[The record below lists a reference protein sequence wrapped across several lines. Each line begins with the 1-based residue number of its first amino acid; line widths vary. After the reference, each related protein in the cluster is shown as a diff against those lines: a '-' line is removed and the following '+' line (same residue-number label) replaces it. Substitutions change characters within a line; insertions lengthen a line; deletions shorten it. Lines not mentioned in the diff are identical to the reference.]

1 MSYSR
6 RQLYAMGETFGDSAT
21 SREVG
26 GRIIY
31 GGGSSKAPPPPQ
43 PMTTITESGP
53 TVSTLNRTTT
63 DEIPQYLTNAS
74 QDLIARGQALT
85 SRPYEAYTGAR
96 VAEFSPDMQTA
107 FGRMRN
113 QQVAP
118 QIGEA
123 TGLASLAGK
132 RAMDYGMFGEGVQ
145 QYMNPYMQNVV
156 DIERRKAQEAAD
168 QQAAALSGQA
178 VRQGAF
184 GGSGAALQ
192 QRALRRDTAQ
202 QLGDIQA
209 QGLNRAYESAVNQYN
224 QGISSGLA
232 ASQQLG
238 GLGRDQFGQEM
249 DITKGLAT
257 SGDVQRQREQ
267 ALMDV
272 KYGDYLAEQKYP
284 YEQLAFQQGLVSG
297 VPYSKTQR
305 VSGRE
310 VTQPGKQVTQ
320 RVDPP
325 KEQPNTASQLIGAGT
340 ALYGAS
346 GNAKGGE
353 IKRYA
358 AGGIAGLNQ
367 PEMASAL
374 QGMSDPQVQGAAAV
388 PGLPGLT
395 AQTEQMRRDQLRMAA
410 EGQQAPASMTKI
422 TSVLS
427 QMSDAELQQYAKLNK
442 SDPYTMALVVAEAD
456 RRKNGGMPT
465 QGQPKVVDQKI
476 ASMALPEDLGIAQLP
491 VGNMEFA
498 GGGIIAFANGD
509 EVPNP
514 KDPLEIQRAE
524 DRKKIERAYEA
535 GLISAE
541 EFSRAISDI
550 ITLPVRGVAGALD
563 TAVVR
568 PLRAFGADI
577 GYLSPYVTPEGASP
591 ESMTPF
597 SDQMRSATPVA
608 AKDAGISSLIQ
619 PSAARDQ
626 KLLQRQDPSSG
637 GVAQAAAAQAAAQGA
652 GPAPTGG
659 AGGAGNSGSGLGG
672 YQKIIDLYDQNF
684 KAQKQAEEEAAGIE
698 ETAMTKDRTA
708 QEAAIEEAKKYGS
721 DREERL
727 KKREGGMEGEK
738 ERNVN
743 TSFIEAG
750 LAIMAGESPN
760 ALLNIAKGARL
771 GLQGYEERLSK
782 INTSKEKLDEDFSRL
797 YELRE
802 AKVTAEGDKLRE
814 LDREI
819 ARARASA
826 KRNLGDLASNLG
838 DKKIAISK
846 QVLDNAEAFKRSS
859 IAAGVSSNTPTRQ
872 IFEQLKQKYGGDTV
886 KAQLEYNKLFG
897 EKNDLSTLGLKVG
910 LESLYKKKAD
920 VVGSSLPPEMVA
932 KQTAAIDAEIAKLTG
947 GGGRMSTPTAA
958 HIAALKKNPSMA
970 AEFDRKF
977 GPGASAQYV
986 K

>member
-21 SREVG
+21 RKEVG
-26 GRIIY
+26 GRIVY
-31 GGGSSKAPPPPQ
+31 GGGGGSAAPAPQ
-43 PMTTITESGP
+43 ATTRVTESGP
-53 TVSTLNRTTT
+53 TVTNRTTAN
-63 DEIPQYLTNAS
+63 EIPNYLTDAS

-113 QQVAP
+113 QGVAG
-118 QIGEA
+118 QTTEA
-123 TGLASLAGK
+123 SGLASLAGR
-132 RAMDYGMFGEGVQ
+132 RATDYGEFQTGVQ
-145 QYMNPYMQNVV
+145 QYMNPYMQGVV
-156 DIERRKAQEAAD
+156 DIERRKAKEAAD
-168 QQAAALSGQA
+168 QQSAALSGQA

-209 QGLNRAYESAVNQYN
+209 QGLNRAYEGAVNQYN
-224 QGISSGLA
+224 AGITGGLSA
-232 ASQQLG
+232 ASQLS
-238 GLGRDQFGQEM
+238 GLGQQQFGQEM
-249 DITKGLAT
+249 DITKGLGTA
-257 SGDVQRQREQ
+257 GDVQRQREQ
-267 ALMDV
+267 ALLDV
-272 KYGDYLAEQKYP
+272 GYGDYLTAQKYP

-297 VPYSKTQR
+297 VPYSTTQR
-305 VSGRE
+305 TSE
-310 VTQPGKQVTQ
+310 ISQPGKTVSQLVE
-320 RVDPP
+320 PP
-325 KEQPNTASQLIGAGT
+325 KEQPNPASQLIGAGT
-340 ALYGAS
+340 ALYGATGS
-346 GNAKGGE
+346 DKAKGGVV
-353 IKRYA
+353 KRYA

-374 QGMSDPQVQGAAAV
+374 QGMSDPQVQGTAAV

-395 AQTEQMRRDQLRMAA
+395 AQTEQIRRDQLRMAA

-456 RRKNGGMPT
+456 RRKEGGMPA

-476 ASMALPEDLGIAQLP
+476 ASMALPEDLGIARLDA
-491 VGNMEFA
+491 GNMEFA
-498 GGGIIAFANGD
+498 GGGIIAFANEG
-509 EVPNP
+509 EVPAP
-514 KDPLEIQRAE
+514 
-524 DRKKIERAYEA
+524 
-535 GLISAE
+535 E
-541 EFSRAISDI
+541 EAISPFGELI
-550 ITLPVRGVAGALD
+550 RPFRNVLGVNPVLAELRDKRAAAEQGFFEALTPAQKKAREAEIVELDKQIDAIGVFDRDFTKA
-563 TAVVR
+563 
-568 PLRAFGADI
+568 P
-577 GYLSPYVTPEGASP
+577 
-591 ESMTPF
+591 
-597 SDQMRSATPVA
+597 A
-608 AKDAGISSLIQ
+608 AQAAAPAAGIDNLIMNDEARKR
-619 PSAARDQ
+619 AAAQ
-626 KLLQRQDPSSG
+626 ATA
-637 GVAQAAAAQAAAQGA
+637 AQAAAAQAAAQGA

-672 YQKIIDLYDQNF
+672 YQKIIDLYDQGF
-684 KAQKQAEEEAAGIE
+684 EAQKQAEEEAAGIE

-727 KKREGGMEGEK
+727 KKREEGMEGEK

-797 YELRE
+797 YELRQE
-802 AKVTAEGDKLRE
+802 KVGAAGEKLRQI
-814 LDREI
+814 DREI
-819 ARARASA
+819 AGLRASA
-826 KRNLGDLASNLG
+826 KRNFGNLASSLG

-846 QVLDNAEAFKRSS
+846 QVLDNAEAFKRST
-859 IAAGVSSNTPTRQ
+859 IAAGISSDTPKRQ
-872 IFEQLKQKYGGDTV
+872 IFEQLKKKYGGDAV
-886 KAQLEYNKLFG
+886 KAQLEMNKIFPDAK
-897 EKNDLSTLGLKVG
+897 ENTLGEGYIKSLQTELAKAISDPAASTKVG
-910 LESLYKKKAD
+910 QSKI
-920 VVGSSLPPEMVA
+920 
-932 KQTAAIDAEIAKLTG
+932 AALRAEIKASSG
-947 GGGRMSTPTAA
+947 GGGSSASP
-958 HIAALKKNPSMA
+958 LPPNPSA
-970 AEFDRKF
+970 ANLKIGTVYETAR
-977 GPGASAQYV
+977 GPAKWTGTGFAPI
-986 K
+986 

>member
-6 RQLYAMGETFGDSAT
+6 RQLYALGETFGDSAT
-21 SREVG
+21 RKEAG
-26 GRIIY
+26 GRIVY
-31 GGGSSKAPPPPQ
+31 GGGGGSSAPAPQ
-43 PMTTITESGP
+43 ATTRVTESGP
-53 TVSTLNRTTT
+53 TVTNRTTAN
-63 DEIPQYLTNAS
+63 EIPEYLTNAS

-85 SRPYEAYTGAR
+85 SRPYEAYTGSR

-113 QQVAP
+113 QGVAG
-118 QIGEA
+118 QTTEA
-123 TGLASLAGK
+123 SGLASLAGR
-132 RAMDYGMFGEGVQ
+132 RATDYGEFQTGVQ
-145 QYMNPYMQNVV
+145 QYMNPYMQGVV

-209 QGLNRAYESAVNQYN
+209 QGLNRAYEGAVNQYN
-224 QGISSGLA
+224 AGITGGLSA
-232 ASQQLG
+232 ASQLS
-238 GLGRDQFGQEM
+238 GLGQQQFGQEM

-257 SGDVQRQREQ
+257 SGDVQREREQ
-267 ALMDV
+267 ALLDV
-272 KYGDYLAEQKYP
+272 GYGDYLTAQKYP

-297 VPYSKTQR
+297 VPYSTTQR
-305 VSGRE
+305 TSE
-310 VTQPGKQVTQ
+310 ISQPGKTVSQLVE
-320 RVDPP
+320 PP
-325 KEQPNTASQLIGAGT
+325 KEQPNPASQLIGAGV
-340 ALYGAS
+340 AAYGAS
-346 GNAKGGE
+346 GKAKGGE

-358 AGGIAGLNQ
+358 VGGPVSGIAGLNQ

-374 QGMSDPQVQGAAAV
+374 KGMSDPEVQGTAAV

-395 AQTEQMRRDQLRMAA
+395 AQTEQIRRDQLRMAA

-442 SDPYTMALVVAEAD
+442 NDPYTMALVVAEAN
-456 RRKNGGMPT
+456 RRKEGGMPT
-465 QGQPKVVDQKI
+465 QEQPKVVDQQI
-476 ASMALPEDLGIAQLP
+476 ASMALPEETGIAQLP

-637 GVAQAAAAQAAAQGA
+637 GVAEALAAQAAAAQGA
-652 GPAPTGG
+652 GPAPAG

-672 YQKIIDLYDQNF
+672 YQKIIDLYDQGF
-684 KAQKQAEEEAAGIE
+684 EAQKQAEEEAVGIE

-727 KKREGGMEGEK
+727 KKREEGMEGEK

-782 INTSKEKLDEDFSRL
+782 INASKEKLDEDFSRL
-797 YELRE
+797 YELRQE
-802 AKVTAEGDKLRE
+802 KVGAAGERLRQI
-814 LDREI
+814 DREI
-819 ARARASA
+819 AGLRASA
-826 KRNLGDLASNLG
+826 KRNLGNLASSVG
-838 DKKIAISK
+838 DKKIAISTK
-846 QVLDNAEAFKRSS
+846 VLDNAEALKRST
-859 IAAGVSSNTPTRQ
+859 IAAGISSNTPTRQ

-897 EKNDLSTLGLKVG
+897 EKSDLSTLGLKAG
-910 LESLYKKKAD
+910 LEALYKKKAD

-947 GGGRMSTPTAA
+947 GGGKITTMAEIRAVAA
-958 HIAALKKNPSMA
+958 KRGVPEQQIMDAAKAK
-970 AEFDRKF
+970 
-977 GPGASAQYV
+977 GYIIQ
-986 K
+986 

>member
-31 GGGSSKAPPPPQ
+31 GGGSSKALPPPQ

-209 QGLNRAYESAVNQYN
+209 QGLNRAYEGAVNQYN

-238 GLGRDQFGQEM
+238 GLGQTQFGQEM

-310 VTQPGKQVTQ
+310 ITQPGKQVTQ

-325 KEQPNTASQLIGAGT
+325 KEQPNTASQLIGVGT

-346 GNAKGGE
+346 GGGKAKGGE

-358 AGGIAGLNQ
+358 VGGPVSGIAGLNQ

-374 QGMSDPQVQGAAAV
+374 KGMSDPEVQGTAAV
-388 PGLPGLT
+388 PGLLGLT
-395 AQTEQMRRDQLRMAA
+395 AQAEQERRDKLRMAA

-427 QMSDAELQQYAKLNK
+427 QMSDAELQQYAKLHK
-442 SDPYTMALVVAEAD
+442 SDPYTMALVVSEAN
-456 RRKNGGMPT
+456 RRKEGGMPT
-465 QGQPKVVDQKI
+465 QEQPKVVDQQI
-476 ASMALPEDLGIAQLP
+476 ASMALPEETGIAQLP

-498 GGGIIAFANGD
+498 GGGIIAFANGGD
-509 EVPNP
+509 IEALLQSAAE
-514 KDPLEIQRAE
+514 KQARGLPLTPMETKAVQ
-524 DRKKIERAYEA
+524 EA
-535 GLISAE
+535 M
-541 EFSRAISDI
+541 
-550 ITLPVRGVAGALD
+550 
-563 TAVVR
+563 
-568 PLRAFGADI
+568 
-577 GYLSPYVTPEGASP
+577 ASQ
-591 ESMTPF
+591 E
-597 SDQMRSATPVA
+597 AAPVA
-608 AKDAGISSLIQ
+608 VPATTGKFIPAS
-619 PSAARDQ
+619 SAANRTAINKSEQ
-626 KLLQRQDPSSG
+626 GINQLVENR
-637 GVAQAAAAQAAAQGA
+637 AQAAAVEQAKAEALARPPGIPSGLGYLNQLKTESDRQIAAQAA
-652 GPAPTGG
+652 
-659 AGGAGNSGSGLGG
+659 
-672 YQKIIDLYDQNF
+672 IDERRAADVATARGELS
-684 KAQKQAEEEAAGIE
+684 EEEKMAREFGSVRDALQKKKEAGLE
-698 ETAMTKDRTA
+698 KSEKDNFNTA
-708 QEAAIEEAKKYGS
+708 
-721 DREERL
+721 L
-727 KKREGGMEGEK
+727 
-738 ERNVN
+738 
-743 TSFIEAG
+743 IEAG
-750 LAIMAGESPN
+750 LAMMAGQSSN
-760 ALLNIAKGARL
+760 ALLNIAQGAQQGLKGYQGRL
-771 GLQGYEERLSK
+771 QSIEESRD
-782 INTSKEKLDEDFSRL
+782 KLDESMARL
-797 YELRE
+797 AEIREEKLSAVGARKRELNGMERSIMTE
-802 AKVTAEGDKLRE
+802 SQAAQEKIASAFAGDRIKFTKDQADQANKRAFDVWRIKNSGSGGAGGLGQDRLELNALNSLRISAMAKLRAAQTS
-814 LDREI
+814 LDDDAI
-819 ARARASA
+819 AQANADLQQVETAIRAKTKMVA
-826 KRNLGDLASNLG
+826 
-838 DKKIAISK
+838 
-846 QVLDNAEAFKRSS
+846 
-859 IAAGVSSNTPTRQ
+859 
-872 IFEQLKQKYGGDTV
+872 GGDTGGKV
-886 KAQLEYNKLFG
+886 TG
-897 EKNDLSTLGLKVG
+897 SSTL
-910 LESLYKKKAD
+910 
-920 VVGSSLPPEMVA
+920 PPGFVP
-932 KQTAAIDAEIAKLTG
+932 D
-947 GGGRMSTPTAA
+947 
-958 HIAALKKNPSMA
+958 
-970 AEFDRKF
+970 
-977 GPGASAQYV
+977 
-986 K
+986 